1 MKRLSRV
8 IGASAA
14 LAALAFAHAETPAAR
29 PEVFEPGVI
38 SGPAHDSAP
47 AFSPDGR
54 EVYFTR
60 SSSALSVI
68 MVSHR
73 LAQGWSKPAIASFSG
88 EWLEMEPA
96 FSPDGR
102 FMIYASNRPDD
113 GGTAPIDGFF
123 NGVARPGKGA
133 RLWRVDRL
141 PAGWSRPRLL
151 PPEIND
157 GRAIYAPSVT
167 RDGSLYFMKPGADGR
182 FQIFRA
188 QADGAGFKAA
198 ERAPFNEAG
207 AASVDPA
214 VAPDESFV
222 VFSSSRKPAHG
233 MNLFIALRHG
243 TGWDCAMPLGD
254 TVGSSSSD
262 AEARL
267 SPDGRTLYFASDRT
281 LGVTFPTTPQ
291 QTVAALQ
298 RMHDWDNGNYNIWR
312 VSLAPWLAR
321 RDGAQACAVPATSA
335 ASSAASGG

>member
-1 MKRLSRV
+1 MRR
-8 IGASAA
+8 AYAA
-14 LAALAFAHAETPAAR
+14 LCAAALLGAPAFAHAA
-29 PEVFEPGVI
+29 PEVFAPGVI

-60 SSSALSVI
+60 SSSSLSVI

-73 LAQGWSKPAIASFSG
+73 VAQGWSEPEVAPFSG

-102 FMIYASNRPDD
+102 FLVYASNRPDD

-151 PPEIND
+151 PPAIND
-157 GRAIYAPSVT
+157 GHAIYAPSVT

-188 QADGAGFKAA
+188 QADEAGFKTA
-198 ERAPFNEAG
+198 ERAPFNEPG

-233 MNLFIALRHG
+233 MNLFIALRQG
-243 TGWDCAMPLGD
+243 AGWGCAIPLAD
-254 TVGSSSSD
+254 MVGNGGSD

-281 LGVTFPTTPQ
+281 VSVAFPATPQ
-291 QTVAALQ
+291 QTAAALR
-298 RMHDWDNGNYNIWR
+298 RMQGWDNGNYNIWR
-312 VSLAPWLAR
+312 VNLAPWLAR
-321 RDGAQACAVPATSA
+321 RDGGEACAASA
-335 ASSAASGG
+335 ASPASGG